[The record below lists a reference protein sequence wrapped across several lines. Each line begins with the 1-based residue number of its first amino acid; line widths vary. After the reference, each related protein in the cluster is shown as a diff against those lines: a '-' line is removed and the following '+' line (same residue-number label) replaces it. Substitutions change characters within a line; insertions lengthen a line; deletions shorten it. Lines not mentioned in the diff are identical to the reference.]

1 MPVKRIII
9 TFLFVFPICF
19 LLQSRSQTPA
29 DSGIVYMPY
38 SSSKIIID
46 GNTDDWTIYS
56 SSSFSDTA
64 GILHSPEEWSFEK
77 TYDGLN
83 PRNIL
88 LPKSYKVTVKY
99 CWNMNGLYFAFRVED
114 KNLMAEI
121 SRGED
126 NPVIFLNDGIEIYID
141 SRFDSKT
148 KMDINDYQFMIDIL
162 SNTTVFKGDR
172 KLQDS
177 IKYSVPKD
185 YGLNIMIE
193 KKISFAG
200 YLNDTLSADSGFTA
214 EVRIPFEA
222 IGIFAEPGKKL
233 KIDLCNN
240 DNDYLLSRYNITDTF
255 SVITRPFNW
264 SGLNNFGYP
273 DYWKVCELT
282 GEPGWFEKMSS
293 GQKKTW
299 IITFLVI
306 TVLSLGVM
314 ALLIHRINRLRRIPS
329 QSEVKP
335 AKLVFIKQSQDQIPH
350 ESVNQRYLQK
360 ASEFISDKYSENLN
374 SEDVA
379 KQIGLSLRKFQ
390 RITKEELNCT
400 PTNFMYL
407 VKLNKAADYIRNNHG
422 NISEIAYQFGFSSPS
437 YFSKM
442 FKSHFGVSPVEYKNS
457 DNSLNENV
465 SKH

>member
-1 MPVKRIII
+1 
-9 TFLFVFPICF
+9 
-19 LLQSRSQTPA
+19 
-29 DSGIVYMPY
+29 
-38 SSSKIIID
+38 
-46 GNTDDWTIYS
+46 
-56 SSSFSDTA
+56 
-64 GILHSPEEWSFEK
+64 
-77 TYDGLN
+77 
-83 PRNIL
+83 
-88 LPKSYKVTVKY
+88 
-99 CWNMNGLYFAFRVED
+99 
-114 KNLMAEI
+114 
-121 SRGED
+121 
-126 NPVIFLNDGIEIYID
+126 
-141 SRFDSKT
+141 
-148 KMDINDYQFMIDIL
+148 
-162 SNTTVFKGDR
+162 
-172 KLQDS
+172 
-177 IKYSVPKD
+177 
-185 YGLNIMIE
+185 
-193 KKISFAG
+193 
-200 YLNDTLSADSGFTA
+200 
-214 EVRIPFEA
+214 
-222 IGIFAEPGKKL
+222 
-233 KIDLCNN
+233 
-240 DNDYLLSRYNITDTF
+240 
-255 SVITRPFNW
+255 
-264 SGLNNFGYP
+264 
-273 DYWKVCELT
+273 
-282 GEPGWFEKMSS
+282 
-293 GQKKTW
+293 
-299 IITFLVI
+299 
-306 TVLSLGVM
+306 M